1 MAAKKLT
8 AVSYVYKK
16 NESGER
22 VPVRVDSLSEE
33 ERQKVGKWLTESL
46 ARVINEQ
53 LSQDLELLEKL
64 IEKGVI
70 FDEKDVENKRRAHNF
85 EHDSAC
91 RTCWRT

>member
-8 AVSYVYKK
+8 VIRYVYKK
-16 NESGER
+16 NENGER
-22 VPVRVDSLSEE
+22 VPVRVDSLSNEDR
-33 ERQKVGKWLTESL
+33 ERLSEWLTESL

-70 FDEKDVENKRRAHNF
+70 FDEKDVENKRHAYNL

-91 RTCWRT
+91 RTCGRT

>member
-1 MAAKKLT
+1 MAVKKLT

-16 NESGER
+16 SENGER
-22 VPVRVDSLSEE
+22 VPVRVDSLSNEDR
-33 ERQKVGKWLTESL
+33 ERLSEWLTESL

-70 FDEKDVENKRRAHNF
+70 FDEKDVEIKRRNYSF
-85 EHDSAC
+85 EPNS
-91 RTCWRT
+91 T

>member
-1 MAAKKLT
+1 MAVKKLT

-16 NESGER
+16 SENGER
-22 VPVRVDSLSEE
+22 VPVRVDSLSNEDR
-33 ERQKVGKWLTESL
+33 ERLSEWLTESL

-70 FDEKDVENKRRAHNF
+70 FDEKDVENKRRNRSF
-85 EHDSAC
+85 EPNS
-91 RTCWRT
+91 T

>member
-46 ARVINEQ
+46 AKATNEYLSQHPERIEQ
-53 LSQDLELLEKL
+53 LIKQ
-64 IEKGVI
+64 GVI

-91 RTCWRT
+91 RTCGRT

>member
-33 ERQKVGKWLTESL
+33 ERKWLTESL

-70 FDEKDVENKRRAHNF
+70 FDEKDVENKRRNYSF
-85 EHDSAC
+85 EPNS
-91 RTCWRT
+91 T

>member
-22 VPVRVDSLSEE
+22 VPVRVDSLSNEDR
-33 ERQKVGKWLTESL
+33 ERLSEWLTESL

-70 FDEKDVENKRRAHNF
+70 FDEKDVEIKRRAYNF
-85 EHDSAC
+85 EPNS
-91 RTCWRT
+91 T

>member
-1 MAAKKLT
+1 MERGGKRMAAKKLT

-22 VPVRVDSLSEE
+22 VPVRVDSLSNEDR
-33 ERQKVGKWLTESL
+33 ERLSEWLTESL

-70 FDEKDVENKRRAHNF
+70 FDEKDVEIKRRAYNF
-85 EHDSAC
+85 EPNS
-91 RTCWRT
+91 T